1 MTDSSLL
8 FAIIIICCI
17 LVSFQFEQICNQ
29 HINLLMWDSCNSY
42 IDLAEK
48 FGIPD
53 TFDPA
58 KGGGAIW
65 NIGDQ
70 TIRLFDTP
78 TDASKN
84 QKPEPTGFSRE
95 KIPTIQIT
103 TPLKLFAGIN
113 PQTVKIS
120 EQGRHKRISEIIGVL
135 PQFISYDPIA
145 QTLTTRFYNLQI
157 ALCMTM
163 LCMKITTGELS
174 QTDAKCMLA
183 DTLRDS
189 ISGKTDFLHRNDF
202 DTYQNYVNEYQN
214 LCVF

>member
-1 MTDSSLL
+1 MTESSLV

-42 IDLAEK
+42 IDLAEN

-78 TDASKN
+78 IDVSKN
-84 QKPEPTGFSRE
+84 QKPE
-95 KIPTIQIT
+95 PTIQIT

-174 QTDAKCMLA
+174 QIDAKCMLA

-214 LCVF
+214 ICVF

>member
-1 MTDSSLL
+1 
-8 FAIIIICCI
+8 
-17 LVSFQFEQICNQ
+17 
-29 HINLLMWDSCNSY
+29 MWDSCNSY

-70 TIRLFDTP
+70 TIRLFDNIEPISISHHKTP
-78 TDASKN
+78 D
-84 QKPEPTGFSRE
+84 
-95 KIPTIQIT
+95 IQVT

-189 ISGKTDFLHRNDF
+189 ISGKNDFLQRNDF